1 MNHDRKPFFRLK
13 YLLYVCSKKNLLYK
27 TYYASIIVTM
37 NNNEKTNE
45 ASNEATTTIS
55 EEMFEQA
62 KNELCK
68 IITTNDEQLVREFC
82 ECIFTPA
89 EIKDLVNRWLLV
101 KEIDKGTTQREI
113 ARKFGMS
120 LCKITR
126 GSKELSKPDSAFRK
140 VLDTLK

>member
-1 MNHDRKPFFRLK
+1 
-13 YLLYVCSKKNLLYK
+13 
-27 TYYASIIVTM
+27 M